1 MINFEYGSYKFEFD
15 EYGDSLKISCN
26 DHDLT
31 ISCYTFDLCEINVIY
46 KSLDDYFEYKVY
58 YDEQKELLEM
68 LETEQ
73 CIEIGK
79 EICEMLE
86 SNVRRATNDLY
97 ELLNGGYKRRRDIM
111 EEFVWGYNETRWPL
125 WGCIKLY

>member
-26 DHDLT
+26 DRDLT

-111 EEFVWGYNETRWPL
+111 EEFV
-125 WGCIKLY
+125 